1 MKFNNL
7 LENVKKILIILFINL
22 CLTVYSKAD
31 DIRDFQI
38 EGISIGD
45 SLLNFYSKKKIN
57 SGKNKSNPY
66 KSDKFIMVTLI
77 STGNTYQALQF
88 HFKKNDRN
96 YKIYSISGQTIM
108 KLNPCLKK
116 RNKIFGEIENL
127 FPNTEKLKLDKR
139 SHPGYEKS
147 YSYSSYFK
155 FKSGDLIEI
164 ACYDYN
170 DTLNKTIAD
179 KLTVSLDSKEFNA
192 FLTNEAF

>member
-7 LENVKKILIILFINL
+7 LENVKKIIIILFINL
-22 CLTVYSKAD
+22 CLIVYSKAD

-66 KSDKFIMVTLI
+66 KSDKFIMATII
-77 STGNTYQALQF
+77 STGDTYQALQF
-88 HFKKNDRN
+88 HFKKNDSN

-116 RNKIFGEIENL
+116 RNKIFAEIENL
-127 FPNTEKLKLDKR
+127 FPNTEKFKLDKR
-139 SHPGYEKS
+139 NHPGYEKS

-170 DTLNKTIAD
+170 DTLNKTISD

-192 FLTNEAF
+192 FLINEAY

>member
-7 LENVKKILIILFINL
+7 LENVKKIIIILFINL
-22 CLTVYSKAD
+22 CLIVYSKAD

-88 HFKKNDRN
+88 HFKKNDSN

-147 YSYSSYFK
+147 YSYSMYLTHLLRISSYQSK
-155 FKSGDLIEI
+155 IKKLKNNQKKLNI
-164 ACYDYN
+164 YN
-170 DTLNKTIAD
+170 MKISELRLSVYN
-179 KLTVSLDSKEFNA
+179 
-192 FLTNEAF
+192 